1 METLSQ
7 GCKDQHVSKRWLN
20 YHVQIRAV
28 FTGEKL
34 SVVQSKGACRYH
46 PRIMNES
53 AQRPLPAIPDDLQQ
67 WIKSSLASER
77 NILAT
82 SNQGI
87 VLLFEGDGLKLVIK
101 SAMGRGPVRKA
112 RQATLEREYKA
123 YQRLQGIT
131 GVPACYGLL
140 AQRHLLMEFIDGT
153 TYREATWPNRD
164 DWFAELLK
172 VIRAFH
178 ARGVCHGDLK
188 SKTNMIV
195 GRDYKPYVIDFGTT
209 FLHKD
214 GFHPINNH
222 LFEYGKRLD
231 INAWV
236 KHKYHGRY
244 QNASEQDRELLNY
257 SKLEYM
263 VRKLRGRPMH

>member
-1 METLSQ
+1 M
-7 GCKDQHVSKRWLN
+7 
-20 YHVQIRAV
+20 VQLG
-28 FTGEKL
+28 T
-34 SVVQSKGACRYH
+34 ACRYH
-46 PRIMNES
+46 PHEMNEC
-53 AQRPLPAIPDDLQQ
+53 AQKPAPGLPDDLQA
-67 WIKSSLASER
+67 WIEFSLASGT

-82 SNQGI
+82 SNQGT

-101 SAMGRGPVRKA
+101 TAMGRGPLRRA
-112 RQATLEREYKA
+112 RQATLEREYAA
-123 YQRLQGIT
+123 YQRLRGVE

-140 AQRHLLMEFIDGT
+140 AGRYLLMEFIDGT
-153 TYREATWPNRD
+153 AYRHATWQDRD
-164 DWFAELLK
+164 RWFAELLL
-172 VIRAFH
+172 VIQAFH
-178 ARGVCHGDLK
+178 ARGVSHGDLK

-195 GRDYKPYVIDFGTT
+195 GNDQKPYIIDFGTT

-214 GFHPINNH
+214 GFHPLNNH

-244 QNASEQDRELLNY
+244 NNASEEDRQLLNY
-257 SKLEYM
+257 SKLEWV

>member
-1 METLSQ
+1 
-7 GCKDQHVSKRWLN
+7 
-20 YHVQIRAV
+20 
-28 FTGEKL
+28 
-34 SVVQSKGACRYH
+34 
-46 PRIMNES
+46 MNES
-53 AQRPLPAIPDDLQQ
+53 TEKQRPALPDGLEN
-67 WIKSSLASER
+67 WIESSLASGT

-82 SNQGI
+82 SNQGT
-87 VLLFEGDGLKLVIK
+87 VLLYEGDGLKLVIK
-101 SAMGRGPVRKA
+101 SAMGRGAVRRA
-112 RQATLEREYKA
+112 RQATLEREHAA
-123 YQRLQGIT
+123 YRRLEGVT

-140 AQRHLLMEFIDGT
+140 AGRYLVMEYIDGT
-153 TYREATWPNRD
+153 AYRHASWQDRD
-164 DWFAELLK
+164 QWFGELLG

-178 ARGVCHGDLK
+178 ARGVSHGDLK

-195 GRDYKPYVIDFGTT
+195 GVDQKPYIIDFGTT

-214 GFHPINNH
+214 GFHPINNY

-244 QNASEQDRELLNY
+244 KDASDEDRELLNY
-257 SKLEYM
+257 SKLEYV

>member
-1 METLSQ
+1 
-7 GCKDQHVSKRWLN
+7 
-20 YHVQIRAV
+20 
-28 FTGEKL
+28 
-34 SVVQSKGACRYH
+34 
-46 PRIMNES
+46 MNET
-53 AQRPLPAIPDDLQQ
+53 AQRQLPAIPDDLQQ

-87 VLLFEGDGLKLVIK
+87 ILLFEGDGLKLVIK
-101 SAMGRGPVRKA
+101 SAMGRGLVRQA
-112 RQATLEREYKA
+112 RQATLEREYAA
-123 YQRLQGIT
+123 YQRLQGVV

-153 TYREATWPNRD
+153 GYRVATWQDRD
-164 DWFAELLK
+164 DWFAKLLK

-178 ARGVCHGDLK
+178 ACGVSHGDLK
-188 SKTNMIV
+188 SKSNLIV
-195 GRDYKPYVIDFGTT
+195 GRDHQPYVIDFGTT

-244 QNASEQDRELLNY
+244 KNASEEDRELLNY

>member
-1 METLSQ
+1 
-7 GCKDQHVSKRWLN
+7 
-20 YHVQIRAV
+20 
-28 FTGEKL
+28 
-34 SVVQSKGACRYH
+34 
-46 PRIMNES
+46 MNKSARKPATVCHSGPDPES
-53 AQRPLPAIPDDLQQ
+53 IPKHLQQ
-67 WIKSSLASER
+67 WIESSLASET

-101 SAMGRGPVRKA
+101 SAMGRGAVRQA
-112 RQATLEREYKA
+112 RQATLEREYGA
-123 YQRLQGIT
+123 YQRLNGIV

-140 AQRHLLMEFIDGT
+140 AHRYLLMEFIDGT
-153 TYREATWPNRD
+153 TYREATWQDRD
-164 DWFAELLK
+164 TWFAELLD
-172 VIRAFH
+172 VIQAFH
-178 ARGVCHGDLK
+178 ARGVSHGDLK
-188 SKTNMIV
+188 SKSNMIV
-195 GRDYKPYVIDFGTT
+195 GKDQKPYVIDFGTT

-214 GFHPINNH
+214 GFHPINNR

-244 QNASEQDRELLNY
+244 KNASEEDRKLLNY
-257 SKLEYM
+257 SKLEYV

>member
-1 METLSQ
+1 
-7 GCKDQHVSKRWLN
+7 
-20 YHVQIRAV
+20 
-28 FTGEKL
+28 
-34 SVVQSKGACRYH
+34 
-46 PRIMNES
+46 MNES
-53 AQRPLPAIPDDLQQ
+53 TQEQLPEIPADLEQ
-67 WIKSSLASER
+67 WIDSSLASGS

-101 SAMGRGPVRKA
+101 SAMGRGPLRKA
-112 RQATLEREYKA
+112 RQATLEREYAA
-123 YQRLQGIT
+123 YQRLKGVE

-140 AQRHLLMEFIDGT
+140 AQRYLLMEFIEGT
-153 TYREATWPNRD
+153 AYREATWEDRD
-164 DWFAELLK
+164 KWFAGLLD
-172 VIRAFH
+172 VIRSFH
-178 ARGVCHGDLK
+178 ARGVSHGDLK

-195 GRDYKPYVIDFGTT
+195 GVDQKPYIIDFGTT
-209 FLHKD
+209 FIHKD
-214 GFHPINNH
+214 GFHPVNNQ

-244 QNASEQDRELLNY
+244 RNASEEDRQLLNY
-257 SKLEYM
+257 SKLEYV

>member
-1 METLSQ
+1 M
-7 GCKDQHVSKRWLN
+7 
-20 YHVQIRAV
+20 
-28 FTGEKL
+28 
-34 SVVQSKGACRYH
+34 VQSKCACRYH
-46 PRIMNES
+46 PQVMNET
-53 AQRPLPAIPDDLQQ
+53 AQRPLPVIPDDLEQ
-67 WIKSSLASER
+67 WIESSLASGS

-101 SAMGRGPVRKA
+101 SAMGRGAVRRA
-112 RQATLEREYKA
+112 RQATLEREYAA
-123 YQRLQGIT
+123 YRRLQGVT

-140 AQRHLLMEFIDGT
+140 SHRYLLMEFIDGT
-153 TYREATWPNRD
+153 AYRHATWQDRD
-164 DWFAELLK
+164 LWFAELLE

-178 ARGVCHGDLK
+178 ARGVSHGDLK

-195 GRDYKPYVIDFGTT
+195 GSDQKPYVIDFGTT
-209 FLHKD
+209 FIHKD
-214 GFHPINNH
+214 GFHPVNNH

-244 QNASEQDRELLNY
+244 KNASEEDRKLLNY
-257 SKLEYM
+257 SKLEYV

>member
-1 METLSQ
+1 MEKST
-7 GCKDQHVSKRWLN
+7 
-20 YHVQIRAV
+20 
-28 FTGEKL
+28 
-34 SVVQSKGACRYH
+34 QSS
-46 PRIMNES
+46 P
-53 AQRPLPAIPDDLQQ
+53 PAIPGDLES
-67 WIKSSLASER
+67 WIETSLASGS

-101 SAMGRGPVRKA
+101 SAMGRGPLRSA
-112 RQATLEREYKA
+112 RQATLEREYAA
-123 YQRLQGIT
+123 YQRLQGVE

-140 AQRHLLMEFIDGT
+140 AKRYLLMEFIDGT
-153 TYREATWPNRD
+153 AYRHATWQDRD
-164 DWFAELLK
+164 KWFAELLD

-178 ARGVCHGDLK
+178 ARGVSHGDLK

-195 GRDYKPYVIDFGTT
+195 GLDQKPYVIDFGTT
-209 FLHKD
+209 FLHKP
-214 GFHPINNH
+214 GFHPVNNH

-244 QNASEQDRELLNY
+244 KDASEEDRQLLNY
-257 SKLEYM
+257 SKLEYV

>member
-1 METLSQ
+1 M
-7 GCKDQHVSKRWLN
+7 
-20 YHVQIRAV
+20 
-28 FTGEKL
+28 
-34 SVVQSKGACRYH
+34 GACRYH
-46 PRIMNES
+46 PHAMSES
-53 AQRPLPAIPDDLQQ
+53 REKPIQEIPADLEQ
-67 WIKSSLASER
+67 WVESSLASGS

-112 RQATLEREYKA
+112 RQATLEREYAA
-123 YQRLQGIT
+123 YQRLDGVK

-140 AQRHLLMEFIDGT
+140 AKRYLVMEFIEGT
-153 TYREATWPNRD
+153 AYRHATWQDRD
-164 DWFAELLK
+164 QWFAELLT
-172 VIRAFH
+172 IIQTFH
-178 ARGVCHGDLK
+178 ARGVSHGDLK

-195 GRDYKPYVIDFGTT
+195 GNDQKPYVIDFGTT
-209 FLHKD
+209 FLFKP
-214 GFHPINNH
+214 GFHPVNNH

-244 QNASEQDRELLNY
+244 KNASEEDRQLLNY
-257 SKLEYM
+257 SKLEWL

>member
-1 METLSQ
+1 MT
-7 GCKDQHVSKRWLN
+7 
-20 YHVQIRAV
+20 
-28 FTGEKL
+28 
-34 SVVQSKGACRYH
+34 
-46 PRIMNES
+46 ES
-53 AQRPLPAIPDDLQQ
+53 TKKPTPGLPANLER
-67 WIKSSLASER
+67 WVESSLASET

-112 RQATLEREYKA
+112 RQATLEREYAA
-123 YQRLQGIT
+123 YQRLDGVE

-140 AQRHLLMEFIDGT
+140 AKRYLVMEFVEGT
-153 TYREATWPNRD
+153 AYRHAIWQDRD
-164 DWFAELLK
+164 QWFAELLS
-172 VIRAFH
+172 IIQAFH
-178 ARGVCHGDLK
+178 ARGVSHGDLK

-195 GRDYKPYVIDFGTT
+195 GSDQKPYVIDFGTT
-209 FLHKD
+209 FLFQE
-214 GFHPINNH
+214 GFHPLNNR
-222 LFEYGKRLD
+222 LFEYSKRLD

-244 QNASEQDRELLNY
+244 KNASEEDRQLLNY
-257 SKLEYM
+257 SKLEWV

>member
-1 METLSQ
+1 MDKSTQTSPPDIPAGLET
-7 GCKDQHVSKRWLN
+7 
-20 YHVQIRAV
+20 
-28 FTGEKL
+28 
-34 SVVQSKGACRYH
+34 
-46 PRIMNES
+46 
-53 AQRPLPAIPDDLQQ
+53 
-67 WIKSSLASER
+67 WIESSLASGS

-82 SNQGI
+82 SNQSI

-101 SAMGRGPVRKA
+101 SAMGRGPIRRA
-112 RQATLEREYKA
+112 RQATLEREYAA
-123 YQRLQGIT
+123 YQRLQGVE

-140 AQRHLLMEFIDGT
+140 AKRYLLMEFIDGT
-153 TYREATWPNRD
+153 AYRHATWQDRD
-164 DWFAELLK
+164 KWFAELLD

-178 ARGVCHGDLK
+178 ARGVSHGDLK

-195 GRDYKPYVIDFGTT
+195 GIDQKPYVIDFGTT
-209 FLHKD
+209 FLHKQ
-214 GFHPINNH
+214 GFHPVNNY

-244 QNASEQDRELLNY
+244 KDASEEDLQLLNY
-257 SKLEYM
+257 SKLEYV